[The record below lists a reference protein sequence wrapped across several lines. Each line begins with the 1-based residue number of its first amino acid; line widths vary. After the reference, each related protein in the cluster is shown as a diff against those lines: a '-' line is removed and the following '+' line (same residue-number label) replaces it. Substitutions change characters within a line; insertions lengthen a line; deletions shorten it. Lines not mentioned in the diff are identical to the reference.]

1 MRERATLKSTLSKT
15 LTKPVEKE
23 STMPIYNAPL
33 KDMDFILNDVFNADE
48 FWQSNE
54 NLAHIDMA
62 TANAILEEMAKFSKN
77 VILDLN
83 RTADEEG
90 GAQFSNGVVTTPTG
104 FKDAFKQFAE
114 GGWVGLGA
122 SEEWGGQNM
131 PKMLTVLAD
140 EMIWSTN
147 PSFMLYP
154 LLTVGAGM
162 AINDRAS
169 QEQKETYLP
178 KFYTGEWS
186 GTMCLTEPHSGTDLG
201 IIKTKAE
208 PNEDGSF
215 NITGTKIFITSGEH
229 DLCENII
236 HLVLAKT
243 PNAPAGSRGIS
254 LFIVPK
260 FHVNADGSVGER
272 NAVSAGSIEHKMGI
286 KGSATCVMNFDGAKG
301 YIVGKENEGLA
312 AMFVMMNYERLS
324 MGIQGIGAAEFAYQ
338 NAAQYATDRLQGRSA
353 TGVKSPEKPADSIL
367 VHGDVRRML
376 LNVRANNEAS
386 RAFAVYVGQQL
397 DITKYSTDEAAV
409 KKANDRVAL
418 LTPIA
423 KAYLTDTALQAT
435 LEAQMCFGGHG
446 YIREWGM
453 EQCIRDLRISQIYE
467 GTNGVQAI
475 DLIGRKTTKC
485 NGAFIA
491 EYIAE
496 IRDFA
501 ATMADSKVKSAA
513 LQVSDEVEALTQF
526 IIEQSKTTPDF
537 SSSVAVDYLHAVGL
551 LSFVY
556 MFARISKAAA
566 AKPES
571 FFQNKLVLADF
582 YVEKVLPDLAARA
595 QRIKAG
601 SELIMQLSEEYF
613 TAQS

>member
-1 MRERATLKSTLSKT
+1 
-15 LTKPVEKE
+15 
-23 STMPIYNAPL
+23 MPIYNAPL
-33 KDMDFILNDVFNADE
+33 KDMDFILNDVFQAE
-48 FWQSNE
+48 QFWQSTE
-54 NLAHIDMA
+54 GLAHLDQA

-83 RTADEEG
+83 RSSDEEG
-90 GAQFSNGVVTTPTG
+90 GAQFNQGVVTTPKG
-104 FKDAFKQFAE
+104 FKEAFDQYAQ
-114 GGWVGLGA
+114 GGWIGLGA
-122 SEEWGGQNM
+122 SEEWGGQGM

-140 EMIWSTN
+140 EMIWATN

-162 AINDRAS
+162 AIDQAGT

-208 PNEDGSF
+208 PNEDGTY

-229 DLCENII
+229 DLCDNII

-254 LFIVPK
+254 MFIVPK
-260 FHVNADGSVGER
+260 FLVNEDGSLGER
-272 NAVSAGSIEHKMGI
+272 NTVAAGSIEHKMGI
-286 KGSATCVMNFDGAKG
+286 KGSATCVMNFDAAKG
-301 YIVGKENEGLA
+301 YMIGKENEGLA
-312 AMFVMMNYERLS
+312 AMFIMMNYERLS
-324 MGIQGIGAAEFAYQ
+324 MGIQGLGAAEYAYQ

-367 VHGDVRRML
+367 VHADVRRML
-376 LNVRANNEAS
+376 LNVRSNNEAT
-386 RAFAVYVGQQL
+386 RAFAAYVGQQL
-397 DITKYSTDEAAV
+397 DITKFSNDAEAV
-409 KKANDRVAL
+409 KKANNRVAL

-423 KAYLTDTALQAT
+423 KAFLTDKALESA
-435 LEAQMCFGGHG
+435 LESQMCFGGHG

-467 GTNGVQAI
+467 GTNGIQAL
-475 DLIGRKTTKC
+475 DLIGRKTIKTS
-485 NGAFIA
+485 GGFLA
-491 EYIAE
+491 EYLEE
-496 IRDFA
+496 IRTFA
-501 ATMADSKVKSAA
+501 NGLDDSLSIKAVTLDIAA
-513 LQVSDEVEALTQF
+513 KTEELTQF
-526 IIEQSKTTPDF
+526 IVEQSKQNPDF
-537 SSSVAVDYLHAVGL
+537 SSAVAVDYLHAVGM

-556 MFARISKAAA
+556 MYARIAAA
-566 AKPES
+566 AQGKAES
-571 FFQNKLVLADF
+571 FYQNKLALAQYYSNKVLADF
-582 YVEKVLPDLAARA
+582 AARV
-595 QRIKAG
+595 QRVKTGTDVMMDFSA
-601 SELIMQLSEEYF
+601 EYF

>member
-1 MRERATLKSTLSKT
+1 
-15 LTKPVEKE
+15 
-23 STMPIYNAPL
+23 MPIYSAPL
-33 KDMDFILNDVFNADE
+33 KDMEFILKDVFQAE
-48 FWQSNE
+48 KFWQDNE
-54 NLAHIDMA
+54 KLAHLDLA
-62 TANAILEEMAKFSKN
+62 TAHAILEEMAKFSKN

-83 RTADEEG
+83 RPADESG
-90 GAQFSNGVVTTPTG
+90 GAQFHQGEVTTPAG
-104 FKDAFKQFAE
+104 FKEAFRQFAE

-122 SEEWGGQNM
+122 PEEWGGQNM

-169 QEQKETYLP
+169 QAQKETYLP

-208 PNEDGSF
+208 PNADGSY

-229 DLCENII
+229 DLCDNII

-243 PNAPAGSRGIS
+243 PDAPAGSRGIS

-260 FHVNADGSVGER
+260 FLVNADGSLGER

-301 YIVGKENEGLA
+301 YLVGNENEGLA
-312 AMFVMMNYERLS
+312 GMFVMMNYERLS

-338 NAAQYATDRLQGRSA
+338 NAAQYATDRLQGRAS
-353 TGVKSPEKPADSIL
+353 TGAKSPEKPADSIL

-397 DITKYSTDEAAV
+397 DITKYSNDPEAIR
-409 KKANDRVAL
+409 KATDRVAL

-423 KAYLTDTALQAT
+423 KAYLTDKALDSA

-453 EQCIRDLRISQIYE
+453 EQCIRDLRIAQIYE

-485 NGAFIA
+485 KGAYLA
-491 EYIAE
+491 EYLGE
-496 IRDFA
+496 IREFA
-501 ATMADSKVKSAA
+501 QGLDDS
-513 LQVSDEVEALTQF
+513 LTIKAVTLDVCQKLEDITAY
-526 IIEQSKTTPDF
+526 IITQSQTDSNF
-537 SSSVAVDYLHAVGL
+537 SNAVAVDYLHAVGL

-556 MFARISKAAA
+556 MYARISQAASLKA
-566 AKPES
+566 ES
-571 FFQNKLVLADF
+571 FYQHKLVLAD
-582 YVEKVLPDLAARA
+582 YYLAKVLPDLDARL
-595 QRIKAG
+595 QRIQAG
-601 SELIMQLSEEYF
+601 ADLVMQLPEDYF
-613 TAQS
+613 TAQA

>member
-1 MRERATLKSTLSKT
+1 
-15 LTKPVEKE
+15 
-23 STMPIYNAPL
+23 MPIYNAPL
-33 KDMDFILNDVFNADE
+33 KDMDFILNDVFKADE
-48 FWQSNE
+48 FWQANE
-54 NLAHIDMA
+54 NLAHLDVA

-83 RTADEEG
+83 RSADESG
-90 GAQFSNGVVTTPTG
+90 GAQFNLGEVKTPEG
-104 FKDAFKQFAE
+104 FKDAFNQFAQ

-122 SEEWGGQNM
+122 PEEWGGQGM

-208 PNEDGSF
+208 PNDDGSY

-260 FHVNADGSVGER
+260 FLVNADGTLGER
-272 NAVSAGSIEHKMGI
+272 NAVGAGSIEHKMGI

-301 YIVGKENEGLA
+301 YMVGKENEGLA
-312 AMFVMMNYERLS
+312 GMFVMMNYERLS
-324 MGIQGIGAAEFAYQ
+324 MGIQGIGASEYAYQ
-338 NAAQYATDRLQGRSA
+338 NAAQYATDRLQGRAA
-353 TGVKSPEKPADSIL
+353 TGVQSPEKPADSIL

-397 DITKYSTDEAAV
+397 DITKYSTDAEAV
-409 KKANDRVAL
+409 RKANDRVAL

-453 EQCIRDLRISQIYE
+453 EQCIRDLRIAQIYE

-475 DLIGRKTTKC
+475 DLIGRKTIKC
-485 NGAFIA
+485 SGAFVA
-491 EYIAE
+491 EYMAE
-496 IRDFA
+496 ILEFSN
-501 ATMADSKVKSAA
+501 TMPDSTLKQAVVNVCGK
-513 LQVSDEVEALTQF
+513 VEALTQF
-526 IIEQSKTTPDF
+526 VVEQSKSNPNF
-537 SSSVAVDYLHAVGL
+537 SNAVAVDYLHVVGL

-556 MFARISKAAA
+556 MFARIHEAARVKAE
-566 AKPES
+566 P
-571 FFQNKLVLADF
+571 FYQHKLVLADY
-582 YVEKVLPDLAARA
+582 YVAKVLPDLAARA
-595 QRIKAG
+595 ERIYAG
-601 SELIMQLSEEYF
+601 ADLIMQLPQDYF
-613 TAQS
+613 TAQA

>member
-1 MRERATLKSTLSKT
+1 
-15 LTKPVEKE
+15 
-23 STMPIYNAPL
+23 MPIYNAPL
-33 KDMDFILNDVFNADE
+33 KDMDFILNDVFKADE
-48 FWQSNE
+48 FWQANE
-54 NLAHIDMA
+54 NLAHVDMA

-83 RTADEEG
+83 RSADEAG
-90 GAQFSNGVVTTPTG
+90 GAEFNQGEVKTPAG
-104 FKDAFKQFAE
+104 FKEAFKQFAE

-122 SEEWGGQNM
+122 SEEFGGQGM

-201 IIKTKAE
+201 LIKTKAE
-208 PNEDGSF
+208 PNADGSF
-215 NITGTKIFITSGEH
+215 NISGTKIFITSGEH
-229 DLCENII
+229 DLSENII

-260 FHVNADGSVGER
+260 FHVNADASIGER
-272 NAVSAGSIEHKMGI
+272 NAVAAGSIEHKMGI

-301 YIVGKENEGLA
+301 FIVGKENEGLA

-353 TGVKSPEKPADSIL
+353 TGVQSPEKPADSIL

-376 LNVRANNEAS
+376 LNIRANNEAS

-397 DITKYSTDEAAV
+397 DITKFSTDEEAV
-409 KKANDRVAL
+409 RKANDRVAL

-423 KAYLTDTALQAT
+423 KAYLTDKALDSA

-485 NGAFIA
+485 RGAFIA
-491 EYIAE
+491 EYIAD
-496 IRDFA
+496 IREFA
-501 ATMADSKVKSAA
+501 ASMADSKVKSAA
-513 LQVSDEVEALTQF
+513 VQVCSDVEDLTQF
-526 IIEQSKTTPDF
+526 IVEQSKTAPDF
-537 SSSVAVDYLHAVGL
+537 SNAVAVDYLHAVGL

-556 MFARISKAAA
+556 MFARISQAAA
-566 AKPES
+566 AKPEA
-571 FFQNKLVLADF
+571 FYQNKLVLADY
-582 YVEKVLPDLAARA
+582 YVAKVLPDLAARA

-601 SELIMQLSEEYF
+601 SELIMQLPEEYF

>member
-1 MRERATLKSTLSKT
+1 
-15 LTKPVEKE
+15 
-23 STMPIYNAPL
+23 MPIYNAPL
-33 KDMDFILNDVFNADE
+33 KDMEFILNDVFQAE
-48 FWQSNE
+48 QFWQGNE
-54 NLAHIDMA
+54 NLAHLDMA

-83 RTADEEG
+83 RPADEEG
-90 GAQFSNGVVTTPTG
+90 GAQFKHGEVTTPTG

-208 PNEDGSF
+208 PNDDGSY
-215 NITGTKIFITSGEH
+215 NISGTKIFITSGEH
-229 DLCENII
+229 DLSENII

-260 FHVNADGSVGER
+260 FLVNADGSLGER

-286 KGSATCVMNFDGAKG
+286 KGSATCVMNFDGAKA
-301 YIVGKENEGLA
+301 YMVGNENEGLA
-312 AMFVMMNYERLS
+312 GMFVMMNYERLS

-338 NAAQYATDRLQGRSA
+338 NAAQYATDRLQGRAS
-353 TGVKSPEKPADSIL
+353 TGAKSPEKPADSIL

-397 DITKYSTDEAAV
+397 DITKYSTDAEAV
-409 KKANDRVAL
+409 RKATDRVAL

-423 KAYLTDTALQAT
+423 KAYLTDKALDSA

-485 NGAFIA
+485 KGAYIA

-496 IRDFA
+496 IREFAQGLDDSLTIKTATLETCQQLEDITSFIVEQSQLNPDFA
-501 ATMADSKVKSAA
+501 NS
-513 LQVSDEVEALTQF
+513 
-526 IIEQSKTTPDF
+526 I
-537 SSSVAVDYLHAVGL
+537 AVDYLHAVGL

-556 MFARISKAAA
+556 MYARISKAAA
-566 AKPES
+566 TKDDS
-571 FFQNKLVLADF
+571 YFQNKLVLANY
-582 YVEKVLPDLAARA
+582 YVAKVLPDLSARI
-595 QRIKAG
+595 QRIQAG
-601 SELIMQLSEEYF
+601 AELVMQLPEDYF
-613 TAQS
+613 TAQA

>member
-1 MRERATLKSTLSKT
+1 
-15 LTKPVEKE
+15 
-23 STMPIYNAPL
+23 MPIYNAPL

-140 EMIWSTN
+140 EIIWSTN